1 MRTHHTNGLVMARL
15 LARPHALALAWAAL
29 MPAAQS
35 QAQTQSQT
43 QPVTALNQVTIT
55 ATLPD
60 RLDAVAGASAVV
72 TQRRLEAERP
82 YSIREALQGVLGVHV
97 VAEDA
102 FGLNLNIGVRGLDPR
117 RSARTLL
124 LEDGMPIQLAPYSDP
139 SAHYHTPLERIS
151 RIEVIKGSGQIVH
164 GPQTVGGVINFVTR
178 ATPRK
183 FGGQAE
189 LALGNNGFRRAQAS
203 LGDGADWGGWL
214 LEAAHRQGDGTRAHH
229 QHRIQDV
236 ALKADLT
243 VSQRQSLRLKLGHYR
258 EDSSFGEAGLDQ
270 TRYDADP
277 YQNPFKN
284 DRFHLERT
292 AGQVVHRLD
301 LSADARISTQVYA
314 QKVFRVSYR
323 QIDAIAEFD
332 GIEDVGGVPTALLEF
347 GTLRSRAPDTGPRDL
362 DCRIGGSSIGYD
374 VPNGFE
380 ERAASCG
387 NQMRPR
393 HYLIWGIEPRLE
405 MGHQALGLRHELV
418 AGLRLHHESIDR
430 RRYNGTTPTA
440 REDSPGTYYRDR
452 NDIRTEALAAYVQNT
467 TYLGHWTVT
476 PGLRMERYTQTNTAV
491 LAREDRDVNNGKQVR
506 LKHDQLLPGLG
517 VTWLGLPGTTVFAG
531 VHRGFAPPR
540 PDANLSP
547 TDADYVPVNPEISTN
562 VELGLRSSG
571 RSALQWEAT
580 FFSIDF
586 KNQIVPGFAVGQGQ
600 TFANAGS
607 SEHRGVEVGGR
618 FDFGRAAGGGAPYVS
633 AGWTWLPTAR
643 FTSDLMTPVFGPSDE
658 ETSTFRNA
666 RGKRLPYAAEHTLS
680 VSVGYEHP
688 SGWDMRLGMT
698 HVGRQ
703 SSDALNTVAPD
714 PNGSSGQIRA
724 HTTFNAAANWRL
736 SPKGATV
743 YLVATNLAD
752 KQYLASRVNGAVA
765 GARRQLIAGVRMGF

>member
-1 MRTHHTNGLVMARL
+1 MFQHTKSSPPAHVASW
-15 LARPHALALAWAAL
+15 RPHALALACAAWL
-29 MPAAQS
+29 PAAIA
-35 QAQTQSQT
+35 QAQ
-43 QPVTALNQVTIT
+43 PVSALNQVTIT

-60 RLDAVAGASAVV
+60 RLDAVPGASTVI
-72 TQRRLEAERP
+72 TGRRLDAERP
-82 YSIREALQGVLGVHV
+82 YSVREALQGVPGVHV
-97 VAEDA
+97 VGEDA

-151 RIEVIKGSGQIVH
+151 RIELIKGSGQIVH

-178 ATPRK
+178 ATPRQ

-189 LALGNNGFRRAQAS
+189 LALGTNGFRRAQAS
-203 LGDGADWGGWL
+203 LGDGAPWGGWL
-214 LEAAHRQGDGTRAHH
+214 VEAAHRQGDGTREHH
-229 QHRIQDV
+229 KHRIQDV
-236 ALKADLT
+236 SLKADLALGPA
-243 VSQRQSLRLKLGHYR
+243 QGLRLKLGHYR

-270 TRYDADP
+270 ARYDADP
-277 YQNPFKN
+277 YQNPFKD

-292 AGQVVHRLD
+292 AGQLVHRLD
-301 LSADARISTQVYA
+301 LSANARLSTQVYA

-323 QIDAIAEFD
+323 QLDAIAEFD

-347 GTLRSRAPDTGPRDL
+347 GTLRSRAPDAGPRNP

-380 ERAASCG
+380 DRAALCG

-405 MGHQALGLRHELV
+405 MSHQALGLRHELV
-418 AGLRLHHESIDR
+418 AGLRLHREDIDR

-452 NDIRTEALAAYVQNT
+452 NDIDTEALAAYVQNT
-467 TYLGHWTVT
+467 TYLGNWTIT

-491 LAREDRDVNNGKQVR
+491 LAREDRDVNNGKRVT
-506 LKHDQLLPGLG
+506 LKHDKLLPGLG

-547 TDADYVPVNPEISTN
+547 TDDDYVPVDPEVSTN
-562 VELGLRSSG
+562 MELGLRSSG
-571 RSALQWEAT
+571 RGPLQWEAT
-580 FFSIDF
+580 LFSIDF
-586 KNQIVPGFAVGQGQ
+586 KNQIVPGFAVGLGQ
-600 TFANAGS
+600 TFANAGTS
-607 SEHRGVEVGGR
+607 KHRGLELGGR
-618 FDFGRAAGGGAPYVS
+618 LDFTRPAGGGAPYVS

-643 FTSDLMTPVFGPSDE
+643 FTGDLLTPEFAPGDE
-658 ETSTFRNA
+658 ETTTFRNA
-666 RGKRLPYAAEHTLS
+666 RGKRLPYAPEHTLS
-680 VSVGYEHP
+680 VSVGFEHP
-688 SGWDMRLGMT
+688 AGWDMRVGMT
-698 HVGRQ
+698 HVGQ
-703 SSDALNTVAPD
+703 QYSDALNTSAPD
-714 PNGSSGQIRA
+714 PNGSTGEIKA
-724 HTTFNAAANWRL
+724 HTTFNAAVNWRVT
-736 SPKGATV
+736 PKGATV
-743 YLVATNLAD
+743 YLAATNLAD

-765 GARRQLIAGVRMGF
+765 GARRQVIAGVRLSF